1 MKQLELF
8 KDLKGKEIQL
18 RERPATTLIPNSAYG
33 KVTNRVKPEG
43 GNPWAASD
51 KLRVLSPEIAIIG
64 KADKLHFLEGSIAT
78 FVKGEEV
85 AASPGSKAGAR
96 GEKDS
101 VGTRETR
108 SIPQNGV
115 WTIKPTNGKEVQMML
130 WESDQPIVAVKLGN
144 SSGAKGL
151 AAVFW
156 EERDTSS
163 TLRGGTRKS
172 TKLSSLSFRA
182 RENPQLR
189 FTSLAHILT
198 LDFLKECFWE
208 LKKNKAPGVDRVT
221 VKEYGENLKENL
233 KDLVERLKKKHYRP
247 QPVRRVYIPK
257 PKGGKRPLGI
267 PTVED
272 KIVQMGL
279 KRILE
284 AIFEVDFL
292 DVSYGFRPRRNC
304 HQALDTLDK
313 MIMTK
318 PVNYVVDMDIEKFF
332 DTVNHGCLMKL
343 LRKRIAD
350 PNILRLIGRLL
361 RQGVMEEGKYYQVD
375 KGTPQGGILS
385 PLLANI
391 YLHYC
396 LDMWFE
402 KVVKREAI
410 GFCRFIRYCD
420 DFVAGFQKIADARAV
435 EKALRKRL
443 NRFGLSISKEKS
455 RIIPFGRYPWLSAQ
469 GKGEKLKTFDFLGFT
484 HYCTGTRKG
493 HFRVGRKTAK
503 AKFRQRVKE
512 LNEWLKDT
520 RNLVELK
527 EWWQILRL
535 KLLGHYNYYGISG
548 NMLKMNAFYKKAIRL
563 TFKWMNRRSQKKSYN
578 WIQFCRFL
586 QYNPLPK
593 PKIYHLT
600 YTLSSRKRYIVE
612 EPDVVVPQVRF
623 CEGH

>member
-18 RERPATTLIPNSAYG
+18 RKRPATTLIPSSACS
-33 KVTNRVKPEG
+33 KVTSCVKPEG
-43 GNPWAASD
+43 GSSWAAGD
-51 KLRVLSPEIAIIG
+51 KPKVLSPEITIIG
-64 KADKLHFLEGSIAT
+64 RADRLHFLESSMAISAKGKEIAT
-78 FVKGEEV
+78 
-85 AASPGSKAGAR
+85 SPGSEAVAR
-96 GEKDS
+96 EQKDS
-101 VGTRETR
+101 AGTRETR

-115 WTIKPTNGKEVQMML
+115 WTAKPINGKAIQTML
-130 WESDQPIVAVKLGN
+130 WESDQPIVALKQGN
-144 SSGAKGL
+144 ACRAKGL

-156 EERDTSS
+156 EGRDTSS
-163 TLRGGTRKS
+163 TLRGGKRKS
-172 TKLSSLSFRA
+172 TKLLSLSFRA

-189 FTSLAHILT
+189 FTSLAYMLT
-198 LDFLKECFWE
+198 VDFLRRCFRE
-208 LKKNKAPGVDRVT
+208 LKRNKAPGVDRVT
-221 VKEYGENLKENL
+221 VKEYGKNLEENL
-233 KDLVERLKKKHYRP
+233 KDLVERMKKRQYRP
-247 QPVRRVYIPK
+247 QPVKRVYIPK
-257 PKGGKRPLGI
+257 PKGGRRPLGI

-279 KRILE
+279 KKILE
-284 AIFEVDFL
+284 AIFEADFL
-292 DVSYGFRPRRNC
+292 DVSYGFRPGRNS

-318 PVNYVVDMDIEKFF
+318 PVNYIVDMDIERFF
-332 DTVNHGCLMKL
+332 DTVNHKCLMKL

-402 KVVKREAI
+402 KVVRKKAA
-410 GFCRFIRYCD
+410 GFCRYLRYAD
-420 DFVAGFQKIADARAV
+420 DFVVGFQKIADARAF
-435 EKALRKRL
+435 EKALRER
-443 NRFGLSISKEKS
+443 LSISEEKS

-469 GKGEKLKTFDFLGFT
+469 GKDKKLETFDFLGFT
-484 HYCTGTRKG
+484 HYCTSTRKG
-493 HFRVGRKTAK
+493 QFRLGRKTAK
-503 AKFRQRVKE
+503 AKFRQRMKE
-512 LNEWLKDT
+512 LNKWLKDI
-520 RNLVELK
+520 RNLVEMK
-527 EWWQILRL
+527 EWWEILKL
-535 KLLGHYNYYGISG
+535 KLLSHYNYYGISG
-548 NMLKMNAFYKKAIRL
+548 NMPELKAFYKRAIRL
-563 TFKWMNRRSQKKSYN
+563 TFKWINRRSQKKSYN
-578 WIQFCRFL
+578 WSQFQRFL
-586 QYNPLPK
+586 KYNPLPK

-600 YTLSSRKRYIVE
+600 YTLSSRKRYIAE